1 AGGVAGAVH
10 THTPGVHA
18 GAAGGGVGFAEVRGV
33 LPARVRGQAHQV
45 AADLPG
51 RAGDDETGGRTVRY
65 GVGHGRKSGTP
76 VHVRVRSMTVAVG

>member
-1 AGGVAGAVH
+1 TGGFGGAVH
-10 THTPGVHA
+10 HHTPRVEEGADGV
-18 GAAGGGVGFAEVRGV
+18 GVGFVVGRGV
-33 LPARVRGQAHQV
+33 LSARVRGQAHQV